1 MDERSRDFIG
11 LTPGQLRAL
20 YASVVAGL
28 VVFIAV
34 ALLSPAPIHSYRTR
48 AVVEQT
54 AQVGEQIPLELEL
67 LTQPK
72 VDQQAND
79 AFLTAAA
86 EMQLTTTYAEAIA
99 CQVERPVPQ
108 RVRITIEAQ
117 DRYADRS
124 LELCR
129 AVAGEMIRRAEKA
142 FVPGLNTL
150 LSQRANVEQRLA
162 LTREGKR
169 AAEEE
174 LWSLTSEQIAE
185 LATALQLAAGKEAE
199 LAPTAA
205 ESQRLRGEWQQ
216 LQAERSDLSRNK
228 TDAHPQM
235 KDIDQRLAET
245 KARIDALESQSRA
258 AGLTRSPAQQRIA
271 SVQDEYRRR
280 SRELSNVVST
290 ARRREEELLSEA
302 AQLAVTPAAI
312 PLATVLVQEPE
323 LVERNGGQPSGLQMA
338 MMCLLAIAAGG
349 LTYSQVRRHSA
360 MQPLNSAAEIE
371 AQLDLPVISL
381 GPAHRIPAPPVWDRA
396 AKRSLQA
403 TEISLL
409 VLAAAT
415 IVLLA
420 SQPRLAHPAAAD
432 PIGAVAESLD
442 RTFSPFR
449 R

>member
-20 YASVVAGL
+20 YAAVVAGL
-28 VVFIAV
+28 VVFISV
-34 ALLSPAPIHSYRTR
+34 ALFSPAPIHSYRTR

-54 AQVGEQIPLELEL
+54 AQVGEQVPLELQL

-72 VDQQAND
+72 VDQQASD

-86 EMQLTTTYAEAIA
+86 ELELTTTYADAIV

-108 RVRITIEAQ
+108 RVRVTIEAQ
-117 DRYADRS
+117 DRYADHS
-124 LELCR
+124 LDVCR
-129 AVAGEMIRRAEKA
+129 AIAGELVRRAEKS

-150 LSQRANVEQRLA
+150 LSQRANIEQRLA
-162 LTREGKR
+162 LTREAKR
-169 AAEEE
+169 AAEDE
-174 LWSLTSEQIAE
+174 LSSLTSEQVAE
-185 LATALQLAAGKEAE
+185 LATALQMAAGKEAQ

-205 ESQRLRGEWQQ
+205 ESQRLRGEWQR

-245 KARIDALESQSRA
+245 KARINALDSQSRA
-258 AGLTRSPAQQRIA
+258 AGSASSPAQQRIA

-280 SRELSNVVST
+280 SRELSQVVST
-290 ARRREEELLSEA
+290 ARRREEVLLSEA
-302 AQLAVTPAAI
+302 AQLAATPAAI
-312 PLATVLVQEPE
+312 PLTTVLVQEPE
-323 LVERNGGQPSGLQMA
+323 LVERIGGQPSRLQVA

-349 LTYSQVRRHSA
+349 LTYGQARRHSA
-360 MQPLNSAAEIE
+360 MQRLNSAAEIE
-371 AQLDLPVISL
+371 ARLDLPVISL
-381 GPAHRIPAPPVWDRA
+381 GPAHRLPTHLPWDSA

-403 TEISLL
+403 AEISLL

-415 IVLLA
+415 IVLLV
-420 SQPRLAHPAAAD
+420 SQPELAYPAVAD
-432 PIGAVAESLD
+432 PIGAIAESLD
-442 RTFSPFR
+442 RTFSPLR